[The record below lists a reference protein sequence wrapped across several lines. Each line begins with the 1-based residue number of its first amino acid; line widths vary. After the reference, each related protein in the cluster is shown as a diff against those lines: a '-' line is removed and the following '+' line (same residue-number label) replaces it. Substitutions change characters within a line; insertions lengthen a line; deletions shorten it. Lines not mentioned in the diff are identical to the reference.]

1 MEVMRFL
8 RDHPSVR
15 AFGTVD
21 ELSAAMPLIQQAG
34 VNTIFIDPICEHTE
48 SRLEDVAAFISSV
61 RAEFPHIVF
70 VIFTISW
77 LRDALCEVAPR
88 LKHYFYYD
96 GFEHSEELSS
106 IVDRC
111 EEWHRSLF
119 PYDVAISFAGDDRS
133 TARELA
139 AALTGVGASVFFDE
153 YSRSDL
159 WGKDLYD
166 HLSDVY
172 RQKARYCVILASRAY
187 AAKMW
192 TAHER
197 RAAQERALK
206 QRGTE
211 YILPV
216 RLDNTPIPGL
226 LDTVAYVRID
236 DGISQIASL
245 IAAKLW
251 RSPDQPKDRI
261 GSWMFERF

>member
-1 MEVMRFL
+1 MEVMRYL

-21 ELSAAMPLIQQAG
+21 ELSAAMPLIQQAA
-34 VNTIFIDPICEHTE
+34 VNTIFIDPICEQTE
-48 SRLEDVAAFISSV
+48 TGLSDVATFISTV

-77 LRDALCEVAPR
+77 LHEALCEVAPR
-88 LKHYFYYD
+88 LKHYFYFD
-96 GFEHSEELSS
+96 GFEHPEELASM
-106 IVDRC
+106 IDRC

-119 PYDVAISFAGDDRS
+119 PYDVAISFAGADRD
-133 TARELA
+133 TARDLA
-139 AALTGVGASVFFDE
+139 DALTAVGASVFFDE
-153 YSRSDL
+153 YSQSDL
-159 WGKDLYD
+159 FGKNLYD

-172 RQKARYCVILASRAY
+172 RQKARYCVILVSRAY
-187 AAKMW
+187 ATKMW

-211 YILPV
+211 YVLPV
-216 RLDNTPIPGL
+216 RMDNTPIPGL

-236 DGISQIASL
+236 AGVSHIASL

-251 RSPDQPKDRI
+251 RLTDQPKDRI
-261 GSWMFERF
+261 GSWMFERY